1 MTDVFLFDLMLWIFN
16 SKVDAE
22 CMSSDICI
30 HRLHLSLFSVVGKHK
45 INACVILSS
54 VLNPCHSDHFSQMF
68 HYLHLMRSLFTVFF
82 LFVFFV
88 SSYWQIFPLL
98 LKSSC
103 LMFAISLP
111 PQFCGAVMSEMD
123 VLLPLAA
130 ACNESSLLQVRSSF
144 IESCGRAAFAMLGRL
159 QERALE
165 VPSSAPL
172 KNLHALLATCIYVH
186 QRLEHYS
193 ARLKDSSTAAAKM

>member
-82 LFVFFV
+82 FVCFFC
-88 SSYWQIFPLL
+88 FLL
-98 LKSSC
+98 LTDFPSVTEIILPHVCDLSPPSVLRSSHVWNGC
-103 LMFAISLP
+103 LTTT
-111 PQFCGAVMSEMD
+111 G
-123 VLLPLAA
+123 
-130 ACNESSLLQVRSSF
+130 SSLQRELSSAGA
-144 IESCGRAAFAMLGRL
+144 IKLYRVMWQSSICHVGSFAGEGPGSTILCSPEELACSTGHL
-159 QERALE
+159 HLCAPATRALQCQAE
-165 VPSSAPL
+165 GFQYCCS
-172 KNLHALLATCIYVH
+172 
-186 QRLEHYS
+186 
-193 ARLKDSSTAAAKM
+193 